1 MKKSEKS
8 NYFSIYLLKK
18 NFNAYNSL
26 DDDHILIKANAK
38 RLPKGGELY
47 IQKNEPKP
55 TWWSEFWEI
64 EDSLEHMNQG
74 AIIFIPIT
82 INAEER
88 VFALT
93 FGHAYH
99 ALKHT
104 AYEYDFGLRTT
115 LNALDPLKIKSTDT
129 LSPETAK
136 RARIQSPSVSSLS
149 FFDFKSDE
157 SIVKKLQGV
166 VKDEYENLFKNVSGT
181 SSLKF
186 STRVLPENIS
196 NLLIELLNIYM
207 KEDFKETFPDLQSIL
222 PVNDPSIIDKLNIE
236 LLNGFKSRD
245 ENLLLTLPDVIYSAQ
260 NISYSYGGLRSD
272 NISYADVCIEHYRDY
287 LSNKD
292 FDIDNICFEHF
303 LGHKLVLKDDNGIT
317 IKNYPIL
324 NCMLFESEVDGVC
337 YHLCD
342 GEWYAIEKDFLVRIK
357 NELDP
362 IFIDKDID
370 SVNNIQFD
378 FLKDCECKDEEE
390 YNKSLACQFKHLIC
404 LDKKSISVRKQ
415 SAVEP
420 CDILY
425 CKDDFANFI
434 HLKISTRSS
443 SLSHLFNQGMNSIEL
458 IRSEDKS
465 KAKLKGFIEN
475 SEHKK
480 IIDDGKYVVIYGII
494 TNKDKSLKS
503 KSLPIFSRISL
514 LRAIKTFRLWN
525 VDCYVVLIKDLYDR
539 KKKK

>member
-1 MKKSEKS
+1 MKRSEKS

-18 NFNAYNSL
+18 NFSASNSL

-82 INAEER
+82 INDEER

-99 ALKHT
+99 ALKHI

-166 VKDEYENLFKNVSGT
+166 VKDEYEHLFKNVSGT

-186 STRVLPENIS
+186 STRLPPEEINA
-196 NLLIELLNIYM
+196 LLIELLNIYV

-222 PVNDPSIIDKLNIE
+222 PVNDPTIIGKLNIE
-236 LLNGFKSRD
+236 LLNGFKCRS
-245 ENLLLTLPDVIYSAQ
+245 ENLLLTLPDVISSAQ
-260 NISYSYGGLRSD
+260 NISYSYAGLRSD
-272 NISYADVCIEHYRDY
+272 NISYEDVCIEHYRDY
-287 LSNKD
+287 LNNKD
-292 FDIDNICFEHF
+292 FDVDNICFEHF

-317 IKNYPIL
+317 VKSYPIL
-324 NCMLFESEVDGVC
+324 SCMLFECEVDNIC

-342 GEWYAIEKDFLVRIK
+342 GEWYAIEKDFLVRLR

-362 IFIDKDID
+362 IFIDKDVDSINDIKID
-370 SVNNIQFD
+370 FI
-378 FLKDCECKDEEE
+378 KDCEYKDEGE
-390 YNKSLACQFKHLIC
+390 YNKFIASQLEDLIC
-404 LDKKSISVRKQ
+404 LDQKSISVRKQ
-415 SAVEP
+415 STVEP

-425 CKDDFANFI
+425 CKDNFANFI
-434 HLKISTRSS
+434 HLKVSIRSS

-458 IRSEDKS
+458 IRSEKES
-465 KAKLKGFIEN
+465 KTKLKGFIEN

-480 IIDDGKYVVIYGII
+480 IIDNGKYAVIYGII

-503 KSLPIFSRISL
+503 KALPMFSRISL
-514 LRAIKTFRLWN
+514 MRAIKTFRLWN

-539 KKKK
+539 KRKK